1 MFEGAEKA
9 KFQTYEEIF
18 AARADLYH
26 GAMELA
32 PKARDREFG
41 LILEQAP
48 VEPGMTLID
57 MPAGGGYLLDYLP
70 KGVHYIAVETAPYF
84 LARCPTGPGTERH
97 LSQLNSLPFEDGSAD
112 YAVSMAALHHEPD
125 VSGVFR
131 EVCRVLKPGGR
142 FVAADV
148 EAGSPTGIFLNGF
161 VAAHNS
167 MGHDGAFFNAAT
179 RAFLGQAGLEIL
191 SDRQIDFTWRFSSED
206 EMGQFAKSLFG
217 LDKATVPTVIQG
229 IGDIL
234 GYESDAEGVAMNW
247 RLTYLTATPA

>member
-1 MFEGAEKA
+1 MFEGAEKV

-32 PKARDREFG
+32 PRARDREFE
-41 LILEQAP
+41 LIIEQAP

-57 MPAGGGYLLDYLP
+57 MPAGGGYFRNYLP
-70 KGVHYIAVETAPYF
+70 TGVHYIAVETAPYF

-97 LSQLNSLPFEDGSAD
+97 LSRLNGLPFDDNAAD

-125 VSGVFR
+125 VPGVFR
-131 EVCRVLKPGGR
+131 EVARVLKEGGR
-142 FVAADV
+142 FIAADV
-148 EAGSPTGIFLNGF
+148 EAGSPTGAFLNGF
-161 VAAHNS
+161 VDAHNS

-179 RAFLGQAGLEIL
+179 RAYLRQAGLETL
-191 SDRQIDFTWRFSSED
+191 SDRQIDFTWRFQSDD
-206 EMGQFAKSLFG
+206 EMGRFAKSLFG

-234 GYESDAEGVAMNW
+234 GYESDADGVAMNW